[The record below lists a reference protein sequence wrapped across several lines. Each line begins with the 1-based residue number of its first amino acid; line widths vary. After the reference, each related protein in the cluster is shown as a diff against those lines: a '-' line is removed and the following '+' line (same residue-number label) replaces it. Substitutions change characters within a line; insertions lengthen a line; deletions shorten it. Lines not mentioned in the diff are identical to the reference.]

1 MMRGKLE
8 LMAPFDYMKLCS
20 THVYLWLWF
29 FGYCLLK
36 YWIIIFQIGQY
47 NYNVGI
53 VSTHSKLLGSLLLSV
68 DTKHMLIYHTNIGNN
83 Y

>member
-1 MMRGKLE
+1 MGGKLE

-20 THVYLWLWF
+20 THVYLWLRF
-29 FGYCLLK
+29 FGYYPLK

-53 VSTHSKLLGSLLLSV
+53 VSPHSKLIGSLLLV
-68 DTKHMLIYHTNIGNN
+68 LILNPSLYTYQHW
-83 Y
+83 